1 MPCHCGWLCKPHA
14 DEGRFTVGCYSETFS
29 HGRKS
34 GSCPGPSGREEIA
47 ASTESRAAQGLHR
60 LLLQAR
66 LLLAEQAP
74 TGFMAG
80 GGGDFCHLPCCCPGA
95 WAEGSVVGKPS
106 AVLGLSAAG
115 RTEGYGQQGRGTREC
130 VPVVML
136 QQRGV
141 ATESP
146 LCRKELAWLYGKS
159 RKHKPLVFLQ
169 KITIIGAF
177 PKTGIPSHSSGIRGA
192 GKGPWW
198 PFCQNFLP
206 QRV

>member
-1 MPCHCGWLCKPHA
+1 MAGSRDHA
-14 DEGRFTVGCYSETFS
+14 PGLLDE
-29 HGRKS
+29 RKS
-34 GSCPGPSGREEIA
+34 RPARNRGQHRDCTGSCYCIGSCCRHACSWPGRRQL
-47 ASTESRAAQGLHR
+47 ASWRV
-60 LLLQAR
+60 
-66 LLLAEQAP
+66 
-74 TGFMAG
+74 

-159 RKHKPLVFLQ
+159 RRHKPVVLLQ
-169 KITIIGAF
+169 KITIIGTF